1 MKCETAADS
10 VYFTVVF
17 FTLHKKNG
25 KKRKAAIL
33 IEI

>member
-17 FTLHKKNG
+17 FMKSKKNG
-25 KKRKAAIL
+25 KKKQQ
-33 IEI
+33 